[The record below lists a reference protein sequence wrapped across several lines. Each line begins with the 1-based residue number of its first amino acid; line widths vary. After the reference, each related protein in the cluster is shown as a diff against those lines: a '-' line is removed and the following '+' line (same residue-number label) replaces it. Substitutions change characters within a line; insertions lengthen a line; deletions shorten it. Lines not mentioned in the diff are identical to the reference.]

1 MNIND
6 PAYYRKAI
14 GEKLRFYR
22 IKYFFSLEDIAF
34 MTGISRSSVI
44 KVEKG
49 TAKDF
54 DSYILYAKSV
64 QYSLETLTDFN
75 IPLKPL
81 NRLTDN
87 RLNSIKLTAKI
98 KEYIVNTEFLSDGKL
113 VSEIKNELLR
123 LNLISNDVK
132 TVDISGV
139 MRNLKEVGLIRV
151 ENQKGRKLTYYKK

>member
-81 NRLTDN
+81 NKLTDN
-87 RLNSIKLTAKI
+87 RLNSIKLTADRKS
-98 KEYIVNTEFLSDGKL
+98 T
-113 VSEIKNELLR
+113 R
-123 LNLISNDVK
+123 LNSSHVKIS
-132 TVDISGV
+132 
-139 MRNLKEVGLIRV
+139 
-151 ENQKGRKLTYYKK
+151 YA